1 MRSGRIRQ
9 FIDLSARHRR
19 QTGLTFIKR
28 IFILQNQKDI
38 VLLYRKI
45 KKNGD
50 NLSILGFGCM
60 RLPQKKGAPGDG
72 KIDEDRARKQ
82 ILYAIDNGINYF
94 DTAMPYHMGAS
105 ELFIGKVLANGY
117 REKVKLA
124 TKLPP
129 FYVNKPEDMELLL
142 NAQLKKLNTDH
153 IDYYLI
159 HALERKSW
167 DKMKSFGVL
176 ELLEKAKKDQR
187 IINAGF
193 SFHGDR
199 KTFIEIIDAYDWEVC
214 QIQYNYLDVE
224 NQAGRRGLQYAA
236 SKDIGVI
243 IMEPLRGGNITRK
256 IPGDVK
262 DIWAQ
267 AENMRTPAE
276 WAFRWIWNQPEVSVV
291 LSGMNEEEH
300 IKENIKIADE
310 AFPGSLTENEIHLIS
325 SVKKK
330 YNELMKVGCT
340 GCHYCMPCP
349 HGVNIPL
356 CFEFYNTAHMFGSVK
371 KAKMQ
376 YLYFLS
382 GAASDSAY
390 ASLCEKC
397 GQCEEACPQKI
408 PIQKHLDDVAETLE
422 GKWLKPMAW
431 LIKCVMW
438 FLKWKEVR
446 RGKNSIKNVCKTESG

>member
-1 MRSGRIRQ
+1 LHAPPS
-9 FIDLSARHRR
+9 
-19 QTGLTFIKR
+19 
-28 IFILQNQKDI
+28 
-38 VLLYRKI
+38 
-45 KKNGD
+45 KK
-50 NLSILGFGCM
+50 
-60 RLPQKKGAPGDG
+60 KAPGDG

-94 DTAMPYHMGAS
+94 DTAMLYHMGAS
-105 ELFIGKVLANGY
+105 ELFLGKVLTDGY

-129 FYVNKPEDMELLL
+129 FYVNKPEDMEPLL

-159 HALERKSW
+159 HSLERKSW

-199 KTFIEIIDAYDWEVC
+199 KTFTEIIDAYDWEVC
-214 QIQYNYLDVE
+214 QIQYNYLDE
-224 NQAGRRGLQYAA
+224 QNQAGRRGLKYAA

-256 IPGDVK
+256 IPAEVK
-262 DIWAQ
+262 GIWAQ
-267 AENMRTPAE
+267 AENKRTPAE
-276 WAFRWIWNQPEVSVV
+276 WALRWIWNHPEVSVV

-300 IKENIKIADE
+300 IEENIKIANE
-310 AFPGSLTENEIHLIS
+310 AFPESLSENEIQLIS
-325 SVKKK
+325 KAKKK
-330 YNELMKVGCT
+330 YTELMKVGCT

-349 HGVNIPL
+349 SGVNISL
-356 CFEFYNTAHMFGSVK
+356 CFEFYNTAHMFGSLR

-376 YLYFLS
+376 YLFSLS
-382 GAASDSAY
+382 GVASDAAC

-397 GQCEEACPQKI
+397 GECEEACPQNI
-408 PIQKHLDDVAETLE
+408 PIRRHLEDVAEEFE
-422 GKWLKPMAW
+422 GKWFKPMAW
-431 LIKCVMW
+431 IVKRVMA
-438 FLKWKEVR
+438 FQKWKEFR
-446 RGKNSIKNVCKTESG
+446 RSKKQN